1 MSVREAPK
9 VVSLAT
15 ALAALAVPAGA
26 KPIIDEP
33 ADAGPAGIAS
43 PDTDAIRA
51 EAEVRFLGDAELMA
65 FTVHQSS
72 EGMMFPQHSSHS
84 SHSSH
89 ASHAS
94 HASSSPG
101 FGLPDA
107 PSPYI
112 PNPYVPTPYV
122 PPVYVPPAAVAPAVL
137 PPASPTPTTEP
148 APAQGVDVAYIACT
162 RARNGY
168 GVNDIS
174 AELQGYG
181 LSVGEATNIA
191 TQALTAVLGG
201 GHFCDAYH
209 GD

>member
-15 ALAALAVPAGA
+15 ALAALAVTPVA
-26 KPIIDEP
+26 KLNIDEP

-43 PDTDAIRA
+43 PDTDAIGA
-51 EAEVRFLGDAELMA
+51 EAEVRFPGDVELMA

-72 EGMMFPQHSSHS
+72 EGVMFPQHSSHS

-107 PSPYI
+107 PSPYV

-122 PPVYVPPAAVAPAVL
+122 PPVYVPPRGGRTCSVAP
-137 PPASPTPTTEP
+137 
-148 APAQGVDVAYIACT
+148 
-162 RARNGY
+162 
-168 GVNDIS
+168 
-174 AELQGYG
+174 
-181 LSVGEATNIA
+181 SVHYA
-191 TQALTAVLGG
+191 
-201 GHFCDAYH
+201 D
-209 GD
+209 D